1 MSVVL
6 SVEDLEVFYGDV
18 QVIWGISFD
27 VKEGEIVALL
37 GANGA
42 GKSTT
47 LKTISGLL
55 MPRRGRIQ
63 FMGMDITKL
72 DPHRRVEMG
81 LAHIPEGRQL
91 FPRLTVYENLKAAAY
106 TRRAREKFSK
116 TLEIVYNLFP
126 ILKERR
132 NQLAGTLSGGEQQ
145 MLAIARGLILR
156 PTLLM
161 LDEPSLGLAPKLVIE
176 VLDFVSKLK
185 NEGYTVLLVEQN
197 VHQALKLCD
206 RAYIIET
213 GRIVKAG
220 TGSELLEDEE
230 VKKAYLGI

>member
-106 TRRAREKFSK
+106 TRRAREKFSE

>member
-1 MSVVL
+1 MSEVL
-6 SVEDLEVFYGDV
+6 KVENLEVCYGDV
-18 QVIWGISFD
+18 QVLWGISFD
-27 VKEGEIVALL
+27 VKESEIVALL

-42 GKSTT
+42 GKTTT

-55 MPRRGRIQ
+55 KPKSGRIF
-63 FMGMDITKL
+63 FMGKDVTEL
-72 DPHRRVEMG
+72 EPHKRVEMG

-106 TRRAREKFSK
+106 THRAREKFDE
-116 TLEIVYNLFP
+116 TLELIYNLFP
-126 ILKERR
+126 ILRERR

-145 MLAIARGLILR
+145 MLAIARGLVLR

-185 NEGYTVLLVEQN
+185 GEGYTVLLVEQN

-213 GRIVKAG
+213 GRIVKHG
-220 TGSELLEDEE
+220 TGHELLEDEE